1 MQKLENIFRLVFF
14 LVFSAIGICAVAL
27 AVLGP
32 EWKNLYQL
40 NSAVRQIEQ
49 SNQKIEEIIKDHQI
63 LSAQISNDA
72 NILKR
77 IAPLTLGEQPEGPN
91 QPVAKITAD
100 TLARAKAILEQQ
112 QTQDNSDS
120 PEVPKWLQR
129 CTTVDGRIILF
140 TAGSG
145 LVVVSF
151 ACFGVKKS
159 NIKNEKRRMTN

>member
-1 MQKLENIFRLVFF
+1 MQKLENIFKLVFF
-14 LVFSAIGICAVAL
+14 LVFSATGICAVAL

-32 EWKNLYQL
+32 EWKSLYQL
-40 NSAVRQIEQ
+40 NSAIRQTEQ
-49 SNQKIEEIIKDHQI
+49 GNQKIEEIIKDHQI
-63 LSAQISNDA
+63 LSAQISKDA

-77 IAPLTLGEQPEGPN
+77 IAPLTLGEHLEEPN

-120 PEVPKWLQR
+120 PEVPRWLQR
-129 CTTVDGRIILF
+129 CTTVNGRIILF
-140 TAGSG
+140 AAGTG

-151 ACFGVKKS
+151 ACFGGKKS
-159 NIKNEKRRMTN
+159 NIKVKKEK

>member
-1 MQKLENIFRLVFF
+1 MQKLENTFRLVFF

-32 EWKNLYQL
+32 EWKSLYQL
-40 NSAVRQIEQ
+40 KDAIRQTEQ
-49 SNQKIEEIIKDHQI
+49 SNRKIEEIIKDHQI

-77 IAPLTLGEQPEGPN
+77 IAPLTLGQQLQEPN

-100 TLARAKAILEQQ
+100 TLARAKAVLEQQ
-112 QTQDNSDS
+112 QTQDSPDN

-129 CTTVDGRIILF
+129 CTTVKNRITLF
-140 TAGSG
+140 AAGAG
-145 LVVVSF
+145 LVAISF
-151 ACFGVKKS
+151 AYFGRKIS
-159 NIKNEKRRMTN
+159 NIKNEKYKSKK